1 MEMNKMMRILPR
13 MLLQAILLMV
23 LIGTIAF
30 CGVKSMEKEPLAV
43 GVDIAVVVREDN
55 AVTQM
60 AIGFVENME
69 SVSEFC
75 TFRQVSEEEG
85 FSLLGEGEVAA
96 LILLPEQLV
105 EGIMNGENPAVEIY
119 FAKQAGLEAMLF
131 KELTDAGA
139 GLLNVAQAEIYG
151 AGDTA
156 AAYGFTDKLSVMEME
171 IDSYNLAFALDR
183 LALYETE
190 QLSVTGQMSV
200 LQYFAASAAV
210 LFLLLFGMALYPV
223 MQPEPAVF
231 RKQLSREGVG
241 FLWQDFCQWLC
252 GLLSVGLMSILLL
265 PAVRLAKVWMAHS
278 GQETELFRSVQD
290 AKQMTETVVLILL
303 GMVLVSTFIY
313 CLYSL
318 AGSRIS
324 GILMLFV
331 VSLMMIY
338 LSGGLVPSVFLPE
351 MMQKIGGRLP
361 TGYLIRAAGSI
372 FVGYRSQT
380 VRDCVSGM
388 CLYTVLLGGL
398 ACLCR
403 RRYVR

>member
-1 MEMNKMMRILPR
+1 MMRILPR

-43 GVDIAVVVREDN
+43 GADIAVVVREDN
-55 AVTQM
+55 TVTQM
-60 AIGFVENME
+60 AIGFVESME

-75 TFRQVSEEEG
+75 RFRQVSEEEG
-85 FSLLGEGEVAA
+85 FSLLGEGKVAA

-105 EGIMNGENPAVEIY
+105 EGIMNGENPPVEIY

-190 QLSVTGQMSV
+190 QVSVTGQMSV
-200 LQYFAASAAV
+200 FQYFAASAVV

-223 MQPEPAVF
+223 MQPEPVVF
-231 RKQLSREGVG
+231 RKQLTREGVG
-241 FLWQDFCQWLC
+241 VLWQDFCQWLC
-252 GLLSVGLMSILLL
+252 GFLCVGLMSILLL
-265 PAVRLAKVWMAHS
+265 LVVWTAKVWLVHS
-278 GQETELFRSVQD
+278 GQETELFRNTQG
-290 AKQMTETVVLILL
+290 AKQMAETMFLMML

-313 CLYSL
+313 CLYSI

-331 VSLMMIY
+331 ISLMMVY

-351 MMQKIGGRLP
+351 MMQKIGGKLP
-361 TGYLIRAAGSI
+361 TAYLIRSVGGIFTGYRALAAGECAAGLG
-372 FVGYRSQT
+372 V
-380 VRDCVSGM
+380 
-388 CLYTVLLGGL
+388 YTVLLGVL
-398 ACLCR
+398 AWLCR
-403 RRYVR
+403 RRYDR